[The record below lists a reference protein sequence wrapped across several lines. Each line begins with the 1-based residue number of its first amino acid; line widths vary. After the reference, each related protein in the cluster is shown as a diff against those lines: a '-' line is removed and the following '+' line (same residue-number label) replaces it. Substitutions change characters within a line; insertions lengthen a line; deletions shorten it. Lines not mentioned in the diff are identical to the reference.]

1 MPVIEWVPVRG
12 VRGVRV
18 VRASA
23 TFPWPSFA
31 KSRVQRRVCEP
42 IFRKFRH
49 PHRCVSANMGTMA
62 LPAWMLRDMAA
73 MGIPDSATLASA
85 GHRPPMLKDLEDGDA
100 DVSSSRGGTVPS
112 ESQRTTLSRNDESA
126 DEVENA
132 ASESGFQAAA
142 VGGEAVIEG
151 REVEG
156 AADNE
161 SSQVAIGGEHAVIE
175 GGDTD
180 DVESNGDEREAVIEG
195 GSKDEVE
202 GAATT
207 VSGFQAAV
215 GVEAVI
221 AGEIKDEV
229 EGAANGEI
237 PKAAGGE
244 HEAVT
249 QNGPEDEELKSRSR
263 SRSRLRSSARPP
275 LTRS

>member
-1 MPVIEWVPVRG
+1 MCQPY
-12 VRGVRV
+12 
-18 VRASA
+18 
-23 TFPWPSFA
+23 
-31 KSRVQRRVCEP
+31 RVC
-42 IFRKFRH
+42 KH
-49 PHRCVSANMGTMA
+49 AGTMA
-62 LPAWMLRDMAA
+62 LPAWMLRDMAE
-73 MGIPDSATLASA
+73 MEPVIPDSAAPASA

-180 DVESNGDEREAVIEG
+180 DVESNGVEGAAVIEG

-221 AGEIKDEV
+221 AGEIKV
-229 EGAANGEI
+229 VFLIGNLGI
-237 PKAAGGE
+237 F
-244 HEAVT
+244 
-249 QNGPEDEELKSRSR
+249 
-263 SRSRLRSSARPP
+263 
-275 LTRS
+275 